1 MSLSC
6 GCFLTILLLSISHA
20 QADIYRC
27 VDESGKINFKDHPC
41 QIGSQNKLRDRVKLK
56 QVNILERNEQ
66 VEKYQ
71 QGVRQQNAD
80 LVSDIVEDNTELN
93 TKEETVVKKK
103 TNCMAAKRNYKREA
117 KLVKARCAKAR
128 DIFCNLAAEDIQFKW
143 DWNFS
148 RRATDQQIR
157 NIQKN
162 GAAIYQLKK
171 VMDNDCRY

>member
-41 QIGSQNKLRDRVKLK
+41 QTGSQNKLRDRVKLK

-66 VEKYQ
+66 VDKYQ
-71 QGVRQQNAD
+71 QGVRLQNAD

-93 TKEETVVKKK
+93 TKKK
-103 TNCMAAKRNYKREA
+103 
-117 KLVKARCAKAR
+117 L
-128 DIFCNLAAEDIQFKW
+128 L
-143 DWNFS
+143 
-148 RRATDQQIR
+148 
-157 NIQKN
+157 
-162 GAAIYQLKK
+162 
-171 VMDNDCRY
+171 